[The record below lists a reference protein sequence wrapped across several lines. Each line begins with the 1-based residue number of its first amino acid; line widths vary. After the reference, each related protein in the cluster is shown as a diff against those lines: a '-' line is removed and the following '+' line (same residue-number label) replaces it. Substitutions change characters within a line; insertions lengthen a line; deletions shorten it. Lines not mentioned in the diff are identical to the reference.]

1 MECWQLEY
9 ILFGVR
15 VKIVLSMY
23 FGSDTLLGNNKLSGG
38 GFVGRRKMSEMGDGR
53 RVHADH
59 GEQQQRGAALMMLA
73 TGVGA
78 DVRVDDDGRCRWLL
92 TVIRVLDG
100 RWSIDDRWSRSM
112 VKSR

>member
-38 GFVGRRKMSEMGDGR
+38 GGCWEAENVGDGR
-53 RVHADH
+53 W
-59 GEQQQRGAALMMLA
+59 E
-73 TGVGA
+73 
-78 DVRVDDDGRCRWLL
+78 
-92 TVIRVLDG
+92 
-100 RWSIDDRWSRSM
+100 
-112 VKSR
+112 KSARRLR